1 MWAEIQMT
9 FYCVSVSPPGK
20 ELGSGA
26 FGMVVQATAYG
37 INKPGVSQQ
46 VAVKMLKGQCFIY
59 LLSWVKFRGLQAE
72 VISAADVCCDPAE
85 KHQTVEKEALM
96 SELKMLTHIG
106 HHANIVNLLGA
117 CTDSGTFNTPHK
129 SIT

>member
-1 MWAEIQMT
+1 MT
-9 FYCVSVSPPGK
+9 VKTMPMSSSGK

-46 VAVKMLKGQCFIY
+46 VAVKMLKRECFTY
-59 LLSWVKFRGLQAE
+59 MKGELNANYYGARPVDLVFFHT
-72 VISAADVCCDPAE
+72 E

-106 HHANIVNLLGA
+106 NHANIVNLLGA
-117 CTDSGTFNTPHK
+117 CTDSGTFITVNLHLCTMNT
-129 SIT
+129 TN